1 MERENGTPQ
10 ITLNGNHVGR
20 KHESPGVPQPI
31 QEVSYLSQG
40 RTRERMAIGVI
51 PLTING
57 PAHLIYCVPAKTAP
71 RLRIRSQRL
80 WKIAGEAL
88 GMKPEPTEIRG
99 KMTRPR
105 QAQEVMTGREDHRR
119 SQRKLEQVGEPRALG
134 PVWSHKGELRPRGGP
149 ERRENTRND
158 SHLRERVSLKTVPGL
173 EKRVRGC

>member
-1 MERENGTPQ
+1 MDG
-10 ITLNGNHVGR
+10 
-20 KHESPGVPQPI
+20 
-31 QEVSYLSQG
+31 
-40 RTRERMAIGVI
+40 A
-51 PLTING
+51 
-57 PAHLIYCVPAKTAP
+57 PAKTAP

-80 WKIAGEAL
+80 WKITGEAL

-105 QAQEVMTGREDHRR
+105 QVQEVMTGREDHWS
-119 SQRKLEQVGEPRALG
+119 SQRKLEQVREPRALG

-149 ERRENTRND
+149 ERHENTRND